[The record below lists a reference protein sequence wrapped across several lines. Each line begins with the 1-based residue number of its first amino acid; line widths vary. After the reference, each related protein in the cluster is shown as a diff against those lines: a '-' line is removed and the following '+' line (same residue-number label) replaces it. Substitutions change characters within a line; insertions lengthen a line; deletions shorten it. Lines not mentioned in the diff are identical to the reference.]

1 MAINP
6 PPYGTEVSL
15 VHKVCELYKLF
26 HKCLLTFPK
35 QEKFTIGQKT
45 ENTILEILELA
56 LSAVYL
62 PKYDKSKM
70 IRKASDKTDLLKY
83 LARFTYET
91 KSINLKSYILLEEK
105 ILEIGKMLGGWIKS
119 AL

>member
-1 MAINP
+1 
-6 PPYGTEVSL
+6 
-15 VHKVCELYKLF
+15 
-26 HKCLLTFPK
+26 
-35 QEKFTIGQKT
+35 
-45 ENTILEILELA
+45 
-56 LSAVYL
+56 
-62 PKYDKSKM
+62 M
-70 IRKASDKTDLLKY
+70 IRKDSDKTDLLKY